1 MSGMYIIAL
10 LVSIAGL
17 GIIDYKLRLA
27 YFYNAQLTLRVLLVS
42 VLVFVVWDVL
52 GIRMNIF
59 FIGSEKY
66 LLGLRIGQFP
76 LEEIFFLVL
85 LNYCTLI
92 IYLFIKRQVLR

>member
-1 MSGMYIIAL
+1 MSGMYIVAL

-27 YFYNAQLTLRVLLVS
+27 YFYNARLTLRVLLVS

-92 IYLFIKRQVLR
+92 IYLFIKRQVQR

>member
-27 YFYNAQLTLRVLLVS
+27 YFYNARLTLQVLIVS

-66 LLGLRIGQFP
+66 LLGLRIGEFP

-92 IYLFIKRQVLR
+92 TYIFIKRKVQQ